1 MDAGF
6 RMSGEQQLGG
16 LDVETMKLALRII
29 FSEEDQLSG
38 WLKRAPRR
46 PWYARNLKLARD
58 QLRR

>member
-1 MDAGF
+1 V
-6 RMSGEQQLGG
+6 E

>member
-1 MDAGF
+1 M
-6 RMSGEQQLGG
+6 E

-38 WLKRAPRR
+38 WLKRAPRQ